1 MERGWEEQASECAV
15 SVCVGI
21 LLFMLFCGKK
31 TQTPFTLFTKQVKN
45 HAKQYEDILCKEQID
60 VI

>member
-1 MERGWEEQASECAV
+1 MC
-15 SVCVGI
+15 SVGVCGDI
-21 LLFMLFCGKK
+21 IFMLFCGKK

-60 VI
+60 VVIFNVKILLKG